1 MILIF
6 GGAYQN
12 KTDFTKDRFGF
23 NQGEIFFCSTETEIN
38 YDYPVIDKL
47 HLFVL
52 GMIKRN
58 ADPIDYIM
66 KHMDDLKDKIIVCDD
81 ISCGIVPLGKDM
93 RLYRDQL
100 GKIMQL
106 LSREANEVYRIFC
119 GLGDKIK

>member
-12 KTDFTKDRFGF
+12 KTDFTKDQF
-23 NQGEIFFCSTETEIN
+23 NFKQDDIYCCSTETEID

-52 GMIKRN
+52 GMVQRG

-66 KHMDDLKDKIIVCDD
+66 KHMDELEDKIIISDD

-106 LSREANEVYRIFC
+106 LSREANEVYRVFC

>member
-1 MILIF
+1 
-6 GGAYQN
+6 
-12 KTDFTKDRFGF
+12 
-23 NQGEIFFCSTETEIN
+23 
-38 YDYPVIDKL
+38 
-47 HLFVL
+47 
-52 GMIKRN
+52 MIKRN

-119 GLGDKIK
+119 GLGDRIK

>member
-12 KTDFTKDRFGF
+12 KIGFTKDRFGF
-23 NQGEIFFCSTETEIN
+23 KQNEIYCCSTESEIE
-38 YDYPVIDKL
+38 YDYPVIDRL

-52 GMIKRN
+52 GMVERS

-66 KHMDDLKDKIIVCDD
+66 KHMDALKEKVIICDD

-93 RLYRDQL
+93 RLYRDQV

-106 LSREANEVYRIFC
+106 LSREADEVYRIFC

>member
-23 NQGEIFFCSTETEIN
+23 NQGKIFFCSTETEIN

-52 GMIKRN
+52 
-58 ADPIDYIM
+58 
-66 KHMDDLKDKIIVCDD
+66 V
-81 ISCGIVPLGKDM
+81 
-93 RLYRDQL
+93 
-100 GKIMQL
+100 
-106 LSREANEVYRIFC
+106 
-119 GLGDKIK
+119 